1 MSGYRHQF
9 ALTVARAHEAV
20 VAGDL
25 KTAARLLAKALHV
38 VNLYY
43 QTTGQLIKP
52 TVWWKRQAI
61 RFRAEM
67 RAHHP
72 GLYAEAINV
81 GEALADEVGL

>member
-1 MSGYRHQF
+1 MSGYRRQF
-9 ALTVARAHEAV
+9 TLTVARAHDAV

-25 KTAARLLAKALHV
+25 KTASRLLAKALRVAH
-38 VNLYY
+38 LYY
-43 QTTGQLIKP
+43 RTTGQLIKP

-72 GLYAEAINV
+72 GLYAKAIDM
-81 GEALADEVGL
+81 GKALADEAGL